1 MITAEVL
8 VVDDNKR
15 MLGILKTLLETEG
28 YAVTCC
34 VDGQSAIEVAK
45 EKDFNVF
52 LVDYRMPAMNGAEAV
67 AVLRRLHPGKRIIGF
82 SIENKEQDFL
92 VAGADLFIRKDELS
106 NRLVEEMQGPS
117 HSSRLNPMSDSGQ

>member
-15 MLGILKTLLETEG
+15 MSEILKTLLETEG

-34 VDGQSAIEVAK
+34 ADGQSAIDKAK

-52 LVDYRMPAMNGAEAV
+52 LIDYRMPAMNGAEAV

-92 VAGADLFIRKDELS
+92 AAGADLFIRKDRLFS
-106 NRLVEEMQGPS
+106 RLVEELQGPS
-117 HSSRLNPMSDSGQ
+117 YSWRLNLMSDSGQ